1 MLAERLP
8 RPADLL
14 LLASLALLTT
24 TLFAAPLRWLVVEW
38 QQNDYYAHG
47 PFVPLTCL
55 VLGYLAL
62 VKLST
67 AKDSDQDPGA
77 PSESLPPLGE
87 GQDEGR
93 SAARAPRPS
102 SIPHPSPLP
111 EGEGTRPGPR
121 SKIGQGGA
129 GWLTLALAGL
139 LVRAA
144 SAVIGSD
151 FLGSVALV
159 PTLLGAVGYLA
170 GARPARALT
179 FPIGFLLFAIPLP
192 FMDDLGFYF
201 QRLSSAGAAALL
213 HVVGVPATYQGAEL
227 SLPNASFV
235 VGTPC
240 SGLYS
245 TVALTGLGILYARM
259 LGLPSRLQGAAL
271 IGLLVPLAI
280 VTNVVRLGSL
290 LSVAHLWGAEVA
302 MAYYHNALDVV
313 FWALAMALLLATGR
327 GVRWIGSRAAA

>member
-1 MLAERLP
+1 MLARPLA

-14 LLASLALLTT
+14 LLGSLALLAA
-24 TLFAAPLRWLVVEW
+24 TLFANPIRWLVVEW

-47 PFVPLTCL
+47 PFVPVTCL

-62 VKLST
+62 
-67 AKDSDQDPGA
+67 AKESGGRADVATPRDAGQPG
-77 PSESLPPLGE
+77 SRLE
-87 GQDEGR
+87 
-93 SAARAPRPS
+93 AARGWA
-102 SIPHPSPLP
+102 
-111 EGEGTRPGPR
+111 
-121 SKIGQGGA
+121 A
-129 GWLTLALAGL
+129 GRAWLLLAAAGL
-139 LVRAA
+139 GLRAVA
-144 SAVIGSD
+144 AALGSD
-151 FLGSVALV
+151 FVAAVALV
-159 PTLLGAVGYLA
+159 PTLLGAIGYLA
-170 GARPARALT
+170 GSGTARALV
-179 FPIGFLLFAIPLP
+179 FPVGFLLFAIPLP

-201 QRLSSAGAAALL
+201 QRISSAGAAGLL

-280 VTNVVRLGSL
+280 ATNVVRLGSL
-290 LSVAHLWGAEVA
+290 LSVAHLWGAEIA
-302 MAYYHNALDVV
+302 MAYYHNALDIV

-327 GVRWIGSRAAA
+327 GIQWIGSRAAA